1 MVPHAERPRFSGPL
15 WIRTRCSD
23 TSSKATLWMKAQQEW
38 ALTSLCIVRKNTQV
52 PHTARQEACH
62 PVNNWR
68 CKRSSIPSPKT
79 RPDSSVPTLQ
89 GPCNWSQKWLGILWL
104 LPPLETRPSS
114 IAPNPVESRE
124 APPNSTVSLISQRHP
139 EKLAEVTSTGRGNTG
154 FPAATRERPR
164 ASFFIASSPDST
176 TMT

>member
-1 MVPHAERPRFSGPL
+1 MPHAERPRFSGPL

-89 GPCNWSQKWLGILWL
+89 GPCNRSQKWRGTLGF
-104 LPPLETRPSS
+104 PPQLEMRRSS
-114 IAPNPVESRE
+114 TAPNPVELRE
-124 APPNSTVSLISQRHP
+124 APTNSTVYLTSHRHP
-139 EKLAEVTSTGRGNTG
+139 EKLPEITVTSPVNPG
-154 FPAATRERPR
+154 FPAATRERCQD
-164 ASFFIASSPDST
+164 SFF
-176 TMT
+176 TMS

>member
-1 MVPHAERPRFSGPL
+1 MPHAERPRFSGPL

-124 APPNSTVSLISQRHP
+124 APPNSTVSLNSQRHP
-139 EKLAEVTSTGRGNTG
+139 EKLPEVTGRSRGNSG
-154 FPAATRERPR
+154 FLL
-164 ASFFIASSPDST
+164 
-176 TMT
+176 